1 MVLKLVQI
9 FTTFIDI
16 FEIMMKNIMQPTD
29 IKFAYR
35 LEDAFFRFAWNT

>member
-29 IKFAYR
+29 INFANR